1 MHWAIGDDSP
11 PLNPGTQIRGIRMNM
26 TKINPWLNFAAN
38 VGVIAG
44 LILVAVQ
51 INQNTEI
58 TKAQIAND
66 YFLADMNLELAM
78 MGDDP
83 AGSWVKA
90 VYAPDEISQ
99 LDAVIL
105 DRYFNY
111 GVVQIQRLQE
121 MHELGLAPDDWQ
133 ERVDYLSWHLGNEV
147 GRRWWNYSKQGW
159 PEDMVQYI
167 DSILERRNYSAN
179 QNLLDAILPAGD
191 SGDH

>member
-1 MHWAIGDDSP
+1 
-11 PLNPGTQIRGIRMNM
+11 MNM

-83 AGSWVKA
+83 ADSWVKA
-90 VYAPDEISQ
+90 VYAPNEISR

-111 GVVQIQRLQE
+111 GVVQIQRLQQ

-133 ERVDYLSWHLGNEV
+133 ERFNYLSWHLGNEV
-147 GRRWWNYSKQGW
+147 GRRWWNYSKVYW
-159 PEDMVQYI
+159 PEDIIQHV
-167 DSILERRNYSAN
+167 DSILESTDYSAN
-179 QNLLDAILPAGD
+179 QGLLDAILPTD
-191 SGDH
+191 ESGDQ

>member
-1 MHWAIGDDSP
+1 
-11 PLNPGTQIRGIRMNM
+11 MNM

-38 VGVIAG
+38 VGVIGG
-44 LILVAVQ
+44 LVLVAVQ

-83 AGSWVKA
+83 ATSWVKA
-90 VYAPDEISQ
+90 VYTPDDINH
-99 LDAVIL
+99 LDASIL

-111 GVVQIQRLQE
+111 GVVQILRLQE

-147 GRRWWNYSKQGW
+147 GRRWWAFNKEGW
-159 PEDMVQYI
+159 PEDVVQQI
-167 DSILERRNYSAN
+167 DDVLEGRDYSAN
-179 QNLLDAILPAGD
+179 QELLNAMMPAAS
-191 SGDH
+191 SGEE

>member
-1 MHWAIGDDSP
+1 
-11 PLNPGTQIRGIRMNM
+11 MNM
-26 TKINPWLNFAAN
+26 TKINPWLNFIAN

-66 YFLADMNLELAM
+66 YFLADMTLELSM

-83 AGSWVKA
+83 AESWVKA
-90 VYAPDEISQ
+90 VYAPNEISR
-99 LDAVIL
+99 LDAAIL

-147 GRRWWNYSKQGW
+147 GRRWWSYSKGGW
-159 PEDMVQYI
+159 PDDIVKHV

-179 QNLLDAILPAGD
+179 QDLLDAILPTVE
-191 SGDH
+191 SGDLAEDQ

>member
-1 MHWAIGDDSP
+1 
-11 PLNPGTQIRGIRMNM
+11 MNM

-44 LILVAVQ
+44 LVLVAIQ

-99 LDAVIL
+99 LDAAIL

-133 ERVDYLSWHLGNEV
+133 ERVN
-147 GRRWWNYSKQGW
+147 
-159 PEDMVQYI
+159 
-167 DSILERRNYSAN
+167 
-179 QNLLDAILPAGD
+179 
-191 SGDH
+191 